1 MMLGE
6 VGLGSSMS
14 CTCKNVTTK
23 RWTLGEES
31 MVVRGCTRTNRDD
44 GNSVQIEESVVMV
57 VLVS

>member
-1 MMLGE
+1 
-6 VGLGSSMS
+6 MS